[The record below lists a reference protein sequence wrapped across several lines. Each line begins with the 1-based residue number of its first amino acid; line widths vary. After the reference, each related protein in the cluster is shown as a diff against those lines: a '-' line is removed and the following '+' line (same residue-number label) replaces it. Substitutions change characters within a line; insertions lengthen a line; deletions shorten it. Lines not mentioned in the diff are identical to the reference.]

1 MEMYV
6 WEVKVVTEWL
16 STWKSGGKEKKQT
29 QEDSDTYTVAAES
42 GRKAIIKAEK
52 IFMSNKPWE
61 DSHIEEDETDITA
74 IHSPN
79 KVIDVVGLTLK
90 ETLNG

>member
-1 MEMYV
+1 
-6 WEVKVVTEWL
+6 
-16 STWKSGGKEKKQT
+16 
-29 QEDSDTYTVAAES
+29 
-42 GRKAIIKAEK
+42 
-52 IFMSNKPWE
+52 MSNKPWE